1 MKNWNLGT
9 FSIDVI
15 MGDIDDSNIDLVVK
29 TRSVTIGDRSK
40 QFTVKEGS
48 NAKEVLYWPGLSI
61 SSPDR
66 RLAIYSAAIA
76 ALQTADGCDAKR
88 VGFFTMG
95 FEVSRIPSWEVAEEI
110 LRAIINH
117 SKSDSRIS
125 DIILV
130 ASSPIQLSSFHFVLN
145 NIATIVPK

>member
-1 MKNWNLGT
+1 LKNWSLGT
-9 FSIDVI
+9 LSIDVTL
-15 MGDIDDSNIDLVVK
+15 GDIDDSEIDVVVK
-29 TRSVTIGDRSK
+29 MKDIAIGSK
-40 QFTVKEGS
+40 EAQYTVREGS

-66 RLAIYSAAIA
+66 RSAIYSAAIS

-110 LRAIINH
+110 IRAIISH

-130 ASSPIQLSSFHFVLN
+130 ASSPIQLSSFQFALN
-145 NIATIVPK
+145 NVATIVPK

>member
-1 MKNWNLGT
+1 LKNWNLGT

-15 MGDIDDSNIDLVVK
+15 LGDIDDSNIDLAVK
-29 TRSVTIGDRSK
+29 TKNVVMRESGTQFSVN
-40 QFTVKEGS
+40 EGS

-66 RLAIYSAAIA
+66 RSAIYSAAIA
-76 ALQTADGCDAKR
+76 ALQTADGCDAKK
-88 VGFFTMG
+88 VGFFTVG

-110 LRAIINH
+110 LRAITNH

-125 DIILV
+125 DIVLV
-130 ASSPIQLSSFHFVLN
+130 ASSPIQLSSFQFVLN
-145 NIATIVPK
+145 NIATIVPE

>member
-15 MGDIDDSNIDLVVK
+15 LGDIDDSNIDLVVK
-29 TRSVTIGDRSK
+29 TKNMAIRGSGTQFSVN
-40 QFTVKEGS
+40 EGS

-66 RLAIYSAAIA
+66 RSAIYSAAIT
-76 ALQTADGCDAKR
+76 ALQTADGCEAKR
-88 VGFFTMG
+88 VGFFTIG

-110 LRAIINH
+110 LRAISSH
-117 SKSDSRIS
+117 SKSDSCIS
-125 DIILV
+125 DIVLV
-130 ASSPIQLSSFHFVLN
+130 ASSPIQLSSFQFVLN
-145 NIATIVPK
+145 NIATIVPE